1 MSTISEYV
9 YSTLSGAA
17 ALTALV
23 SDRIFPAL
31 APEAT
36 ARPYIVFHKI
46 STVTN
51 ETHGSS
57 SAERLDEIL
66 VQFMIV
72 AEDYTSTEDIA
83 AALRTVLE
91 DSPAP
96 VNGSTEISNIR
107 ESYED
112 DTELFVT
119 QLDANFFHST

>member
-23 SDRIFPAL
+23 ADRIFPML
-31 APEAT
+31 APELT
-36 ARPYIVFHKI
+36 PRPYIVFTKI
-46 STVTN
+46 STVPT
-51 ETHGSS
+51 ETHDSS
-57 SAERLDEIL
+57 SAERLDETI

-72 AEDYTSTEDIA
+72 AETYTATEDIA
-83 AALRTVLE
+83 AALRNVLE
-91 DSPAP
+91 DAGGP

-107 ESYED
+107 ETYES

-119 QLDANFFHST
+119 QLDANFFHSS